1 MEAKSPS
8 TSESSTAPREHDET
22 EPAES
27 SKDTLDD
34 PAFNY
39 TLSAMDRQYATQTS
53 VPRRIHI
60 LGTGSIG
67 KLVAHS
73 LRGIANPPPITLL
86 LHTRSLLQ
94 AWENSTKE
102 ITIQDDG
109 IEVKRKG
116 FDAELTPLG
125 RRQHG
130 VAIKEGEGDLY
141 DHEDVKPHE
150 IAKIYKEQG
159 ASLPVSSD
167 PPAYDGIDA
176 EIKND
181 ESKEDD
187 TIHNLIVTTKAST
200 TINALSSIMHRLTP
214 ASTICFLQNG
224 MGIIDEINEK
234 LYPDEEN
241 RPNYMQGIIT
251 HGVNVPQ
258 ELPEEKRAFYAVHA
272 GHGTLSLSLIK
283 SSQAKSTP
291 RDLIRAP
298 KDLHDTQSELWASS
312 SRYLIR
318 TLTRTPVLCAVGFTP
333 TELLQLQ
340 LEKLAVNSVL
350 NPLTVLLDNRNG
362 SILYNFAL
370 TRTMRLLLA
379 ETSLVIRSLPELQ
392 NIPNVHTRFSAQ
404 RLETLVVSVANN
416 TRDNVSSM
424 LADVR
429 AGRQTEVEYIN
440 GYIVKRGEDM
450 GIKCVVNYSTMQ
462 MVIGKSMMTQ
472 RENRGEIPSEVRE
485 TNR

>member
-8 TSESSTAPREHDET
+8 TAEHSSTPREQDGT
-22 EPAES
+22 EPGEGS
-27 SKDTLDD
+27 RDTLDD
-34 PAFNY
+34 PDLNY
-39 TLSAMDRQYATQTS
+39 GLSAMDRQYATQTS

-86 LHTRSLLQ
+86 LHRGDLFQ
-94 AWENSTKE
+94 AWQRSTKE
-102 ITIQDDG
+102 ITISDDG
-109 IEVKRKG
+109 IEVKRSG
-116 FDAELTPLG
+116 YDVEELPL
-125 RRQHG
+125 RRKQHG
-130 VAIKEGEGDLY
+130 IEIKEDEADLY
-141 DHEDVKPHE
+141 DHNGPKPHE
-150 IAKIYKEQG
+150 LAKIYAEQG
-159 ASLPVSSD
+159 TSLPGSSD
-167 PPAYDGIDA
+167 VFAYDRLDA
-176 EIKND
+176 EPKNR
-181 ESKEDD
+181 EAEEDD
-187 TIHNLIVTTKAST
+187 TIHNLIVTTKASIT
-200 TINALSSIMHRLTP
+200 VSALSNIKHRLTP

-224 MGIIDEINEK
+224 MGVIDEVNEK
-234 LYPDEEN
+234 LYPNEKD

-258 ELPEEKRAFYAVHA
+258 EMPEAKRAFYAVHA

-298 KDLHDTQSELWASS
+298 GDVHDTQSELWASS

-362 SILYNFAL
+362 SILYNFAI

-404 RLETLVVSVANN
+404 RLETLVVSVANT
-416 TRDNVSSM
+416 TRDNISSM

-429 AGRQTEVEYIN
+429 AGRRTEVEYIN
-440 GYIVKRGEDM
+440 GYIVKRGEEM

-462 MVIGKSMMTQ
+462 MVMGKSTMTQ
-472 RENRGEIPSEVRE
+472 REVRGEIPSEVRE
-485 TNR
+485 TNP